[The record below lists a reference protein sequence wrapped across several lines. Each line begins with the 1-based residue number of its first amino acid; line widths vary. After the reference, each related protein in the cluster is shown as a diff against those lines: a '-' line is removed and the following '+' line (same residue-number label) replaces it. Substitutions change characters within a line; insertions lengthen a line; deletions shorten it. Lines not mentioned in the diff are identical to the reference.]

1 MWKDATILG
10 LGVCKMPTG
19 AYLVVGRY
27 SGEPGTVLGNM
38 AGRFPDNVLPLR
50 GSNYKSKVNAI
61 LDMHENSYIECPIFL
76 SKISFIT
83 FLHDRIYIK

>member
-10 LGVCKMPTG
+10 LGVCQMSNG

-27 SGEPGTVLGNM
+27 SGVSGTVLGNM

-50 GSNYKSKVNAI
+50 GPNYKPKVSERDSHQFGHVMA
-61 LDMHENSYIECPIFL
+61 H
-76 SKISFIT
+76 
-83 FLHDRIYIK
+83 

>member
-10 LGVCKMPTG
+10 LGVSQLSNG
-19 AYLVVGRY
+19 AYVVVGRY

-50 GSNYKSKVNAI
+50 GPNYKPKVSERVKTRMLNTQFSRQKSC
-61 LDMHENSYIECPIFL
+61 L
-76 SKISFIT
+76 
-83 FLHDRIYIK
+83 